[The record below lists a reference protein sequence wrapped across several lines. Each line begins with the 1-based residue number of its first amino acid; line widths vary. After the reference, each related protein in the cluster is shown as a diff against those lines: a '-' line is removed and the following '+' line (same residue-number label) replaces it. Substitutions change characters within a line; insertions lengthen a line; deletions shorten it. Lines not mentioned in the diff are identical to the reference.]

1 MVDIDFEKLTQE
13 HASSEPTILMGTTP
27 PNRDRD
33 IVIPGVGIDS
43 AWKII
48 QEHYDLRPSD
58 LQKVK
63 DLCEEMKGD

>member
-1 MVDIDFEKLTQE
+1 MADIDVEKLAQE
-13 HASSEPTILMGTTP
+13 YASSEPTILMGTTP
-27 PNRDRD
+27 PNRD
-33 IVIPGVGIDS
+33 IVIPGVSIDS

>member
-1 MVDIDFEKLTQE
+1 MADIDFEKLAQE
-13 HASSEPTILMGTTP
+13 CASSEPTILMGTTP
-27 PNRDRD
+27 PNRD

>member
-1 MVDIDFEKLTQE
+1 MADIDFEKLVQE

-27 PNRDRD
+27 PDRD
-33 IVIPGVGIDS
+33 IIIPGVNIDGV
-43 AWKII
+43 WKTI